1 MNRGRFLTP
10 SPEIRRTSTVLF
22 DCVADLASALEGVKA
37 GDPGVSVYGTMG
49 TPTTAALDAL
59 LLAGEGGAGVFLSPS
74 GLAAITVALFA
85 CVRAGDHL
93 LVTDSAYGPARD
105 LCDDVLARM
114 GVDVE
119 YYDPLIGAGIAALL
133 RPTTAAIWLESPG
146 THTFEIQDVPAIV
159 AAARVASAAR
169 AAGSGAGA
177 GAGAGAASDAGAGS
191 GAGSGAG
198 AGAAGSG
205 AGAATEIPTSD
216 DPRRIV
222 TLIDNTWGSPGLFR
236 PFDHGVDISVVA
248 LTKYWGGHADV
259 LMGAVFA
266 TEALV
271 PAVRSMTNRLGMCTN
286 GEDAF
291 LVARGARTV
300 DLRMRASEAS
310 ALEVAGRL
318 ERHPRVGRVLHPG
331 LESDPGHGLWLRDFH
346 GSCGLFAF
354 ELLAPGGG
362 PASGEAADSFT
373 DALLARGHFGLGY
386 SWGGYES
393 LVMPARW
400 SGINRAV
407 RPWTGGQ
414 LIRLHVGLEPVDELW
429 ADLEAALATA

>member
-1 MNRGRFLTP
+1 MMNRGRFLTP

-177 GAGAGAASDAGAGS
+177 
-191 GAGSGAG
+191 
-198 AGAAGSG
+198 
-205 AGAATEIPTSD
+205 ATEVPTSD

>member
-1 MNRGRFLTP
+1 MMNRGRFLTP

-177 GAGAGAASDAGAGS
+177 
-191 GAGSGAG
+191 
-198 AGAAGSG
+198 
-205 AGAATEIPTSD
+205 ATEVPTSD

-354 ELLAPGGG
+354 ELLAPSGG